1 MNIRIKPEQVDAVRH
16 AIFQAGGQSVAT
28 IAKKAGI
35 RHQPTV
41 RRILRELNFL
51 GTPVVATEKGVFVAT
66 EPCDVYAYVDELEG
80 RAASLTDRAS
90 MLRSIAQTMGAQRK
104 LDGRPC

>member
-1 MNIRIKPEQVDAVRH
+1 MNIRITPAQVDAVRL
-16 AIFQAGGQSVAT
+16 ALNSGCRSVAG
-28 IAKKAGI
+28 IAREAGI
-35 RHQPTV
+35 YHEPTV

-51 GTPVVATEKGVFVAT
+51 GTPVVATKKGIFVAT
-66 EPCDVYAYVDELEG
+66 ESSDVYAYVDELEG